1 MDTSTWIS
9 IGSAVAAGGSW
20 VWAILQRNTAE
31 RALMAAKEANDNS
44 TRANSIAERALSVSE
59 RGAVDAQKA
68 RLVEAAPRISVAGG
82 TVQWPPLRQVDVEHS
97 PGIPWESDYIFRT
110 PREAS
115 MPVGL
120 RYTFSVKNIGYDTK
134 INVSARLAPDDPH
147 YNRDHLSLPI
157 DIPSG
162 DTITFT
168 MEEYLPLSAWIEQA
182 EAREA
187 GQPGT
192 VELRPWVRV
201 DDGQDEGTIGIVNLL
216 VPCNGLVRVP
226 DEEGSW
232 RFRDPS
238 TLAPG
243 EHWPPTLVFAL
254 PGQTLYYKSKMRGEP
269 LDPPV
274 EEPAA

>member
-9 IGSAVAAGGSW
+9 IASAVAAGGSW

-31 RALMAAKEANDNS
+31 RALTVAKEANNNS
-44 TRANSIAERALSVSE
+44 TRANGIAERALSVSE
-59 RGAVDAQKA
+59 HGAVDAQKA
-68 RLVEAAPRISVAGG
+68 RLMAAAPRISVSAGR
-82 TVQWPPLRQVDVEHS
+82 VQWPPLRQADVPHS
-97 PGIPWESDYIFRT
+97 RGIPWERDYIFRT

-115 MPVGL
+115 TPVGL

-134 INVSARLAPDDPH
+134 INVNARLAPDDRH
-147 YNRDHLSLPI
+147 YNRHHLSPPI
-157 DIPSG
+157 GIAAG
-162 DTITFT
+162 ETITFT
-168 MEEYLPLSAWIEQA
+168 MEEFRPLSAWIEQA

-201 DDGQDEGTIGIVNLL
+201 DDGQDEGTIGIVKLL

-243 EHWPPTLVFAL
+243 EQWPPTVVVPL
-254 PGQTLYYKSKMRGEP
+254 PGETLYFKSKMRGEP
-269 LDPPV
+269 LDPTT
-274 EEPAA
+274 EEPAV